1 MDGQSTLERLDV
13 TGQKGSGLPGT
24 PDRLQALA
32 KLSRALLSAQDTG
45 SLFEEALLALLDR
58 LPVEYA
64 KLLCLPE
71 DAEDFRLQWG
81 LGWKSGYIGQ
91 ATVATGK
98 DSQAGYTLAAD
109 GVVIVG
115 NFKLETRFA
124 EPALLR
130 EHDVLSGMSV
140 IVPGPGKPF
149 GVLGVHSTKAREFT
163 AADAA
168 FLQCV
173 ANIAAAAAAGH
184 SAAGLPGEFPE
195 VPQVVSQPCRSQE
208 ILNSWK
214 EIAQYLNRAVRTAQR
229 WEKDL
234 QMPVHRPRGKA
245 RSAAL
250 AFTSELDDWLRRTPL
265 R

>member
-1 MDGQSTLERLDV
+1 MDGQSTLQRLDV
-13 TGQKGSGLPGT
+13 TGQPGSA
-24 PDRLQALA
+24 DHLQALA
-32 KLSRALLSAQDTG
+32 KLSRALLCAQDIG

-58 LPVEYA
+58 LPVEYT

-71 DAEDFRLQWG
+71 DAKDFRLQWG
-81 LGWKSGYIGQ
+81 MGWKSGYVGQ
-91 ATVATGK
+91 ATVTAGN
-98 DSQAGYTLAAD
+98 DSQAGYTLADD
-109 GVVIVG
+109 GVVIVS
-115 NFKLETRFA
+115 NFKLETRFVA
-124 EPALLR
+124 PALLR
-130 EHDVLSGMSV
+130 EHDVMSGMSV
-140 IVPGPGKPF
+140 VVPGPRKPF
-149 GVLGVHSTKAREFT
+149 GVLGVHSRKAREFT

-173 ANIAAAAAAGH
+173 ANIAAAAAARNLEAPWNGE
-184 SAAGLPGEFPE
+184 SALPGE
-195 VPQVVSQPCRSQE
+195 VSSAPCRSQE